1 MLTYSLPT
9 SAAIG
14 PPAGQSLEPLLRSAM
29 LGAIPQLRRF
39 AMKLCRNADQVDDL
53 VQETLARGCENISLF
68 QPGTNM
74 TAWLTTIL
82 RNQFYSDCRRRHYR
96 AVEPLDDYPD
106 ILALPPPQEVSAE
119 FANLRAALTA
129 LQPEERDALI
139 LILSSGYSYAETA
152 KICGCP
158 VGTVKSRVHRA
169 RAKVGRLLS
178 MGGLEA
184 AGFLPQI

>member
-1 MLTYSLPT
+1 MFVDSLPT

-14 PPAGQSLEPLLRSAM
+14 QPVGRSLEPSAHTAM
-29 LGAIPQLRRF
+29 LEAIPKLRRF

-53 VQETLARGCENISLF
+53 VQETLVRGCEYINSF

-82 RNQFYSDCRRRHYR
+82 RNQFYLDCRRRQYR
-96 AVEPLDDYPD
+96 AVEPLDDYAN

-119 FANLRAALTA
+119 FANLRVALTA
-129 LQPEERDALI
+129 LEPEEREALI
-139 LILSSGYSYAETA
+139 LILSSGYSYDESA
-152 KICGCP
+152 KICDCP

-169 RAKVGRLLS
+169 RAKVGKLLS
-178 MGGLEA
+178 ISGPEA
-184 AGFLPQI
+184 TDVFD